1 MKHSEY
7 FIKARLFPTILTSI
21 PILCLYYFAI
31 GKDLESFITFLS
43 EIKWI
48 GNVTISAA
56 IVFAF
61 VQINRFTS
69 KELFQRFYFKDEIE
83 MPTTKYL
90 LIDNSFFAS
99 HIKDK
104 IRLKIAS
111 DFEIQLLD
119 EHAEKDNPIEAKKV
133 IVSAVSRIRNSTRN
147 NKMILQHNI
156 EYGFVRNL
164 IGGSL
169 IAVIISSINLFV
181 FSKLIQTPLAFKI
194 SLATLVLYIFP
205 ILLSKFVITKYGHY
219 YAKTL
224 FEQYLNS

>member
-1 MKHSEY
+1 MKRSEY

-31 GKDLESFITFLS
+31 GKDLESFITFIS
-43 EIKWI
+43 EIEWL
-48 GNVTISAA
+48 GNVTIFTA

-69 KELFQRFYFKDEIE
+69 KELFQRFYFKDEID

-90 LIDNSFFAS
+90 LFENSFFAS
-99 HIKDK
+99 HIKEK

-111 DFEIQLLD
+111 DYGIQLLD
-119 EHAEKDNPIEAKKV
+119 EQSEKDNPTEAKKV
-133 IVSAVSRIRNSTRN
+133 ITSAVSRIRNSTRD

-169 IAVIISSINLFV
+169 IAAVISSINLFV
-181 FSKLIQTPLAFKI
+181 FSQIILNPLAFKI
-194 SLATLVLYIFP
+194 NLASIIVYVVP
-205 ILLSKFVITKYGHY
+205 ILLSKFLINKYGHY
-219 YAKTL
+219 YAKIL
-224 FEQYLNS
+224 YEQFLNS